1 MATIKLYPHQ
11 EEVLHRIHNKCVLYG
26 GTGSGKSRTALAY
39 YYKYVVKGDLKIQIY
54 NTDGNLIK
62 TVGTDK
68 NPTEKV
74 DLLIITTPQKR
85 DKLEWEEEL
94 VPFRL
99 FTDSSLNSKKINVV
113 IDSWNNIKKYVKPTI
128 GWFIIFDEQR
138 LTGSGAW
145 VKSFLKLSRKNQW
158 MVLSATPGNSYYE
171 YVPLL

>member
-68 NPTEKV
+68 NPTSNK
-74 DLLIITTPQKR
+74 IINR
-85 DKLEWEEEL
+85 
-94 VPFRL
+94 
-99 FTDSSLNSKKINVV
+99 
-113 IDSWNNIKKYVKPTI
+113 
-128 GWFIIFDEQR
+128 
-138 LTGSGAW
+138 
-145 VKSFLKLSRKNQW
+145 
-158 MVLSATPGNSYYE
+158 
-171 YVPLL
+171 